1 MHQPPSPTAHPL
13 LQLVT
18 PSSSSTAGCFLTAH
32 RALSQPLLYPANIA
46 LTWLGREC
54 VQLKTLHVQA
64 IRHGQVTPRST
75 FLNSDC
81 SPNLLPRP
89 SNGRPLPN
97 HEDRRQEFLV
107 IPGQMGGSGEPA
119 SLVPSRDPMN
129 TSTPMWKLLEST
141 VPHLQTTHTTPLGA
155 IQGVSDPDSFSSS
168 SPLRAHSPS
177 PETEDRSYPLSSLLQ
192 VSKFQIS
199 KSP

>member
-18 PSSSSTAGCFLTAH
+18 PSSSSTAGWFLTAH

-89 SNGRPLPN
+89 SDGRPLPN

-129 TSTPMWKLLEST
+129 TSTPMWKL
-141 VPHLQTTHTTPLGA
+141 
-155 IQGVSDPDSFSSS
+155 QGVSDPDSFSSS